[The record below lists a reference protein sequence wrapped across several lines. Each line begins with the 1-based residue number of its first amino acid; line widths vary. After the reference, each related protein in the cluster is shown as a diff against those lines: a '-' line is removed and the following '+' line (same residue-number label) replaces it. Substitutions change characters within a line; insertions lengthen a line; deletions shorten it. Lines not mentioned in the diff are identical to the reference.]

1 MGRAGRGD
9 RGGELG
15 EGGGADHVAADD
27 AVNVEED
34 HLGGHL
40 GYEGSIDSAR
50 PSESKRRG
58 LLPALDDLFMDREVI
73 VAMS

>member
-34 HLGGHL
+34 NLGGHL

-50 PSESKRRG
+50 RLQASGVGCFQRLMTFLWIERS
-58 LLPALDDLFMDREVI
+58 LWQ
-73 VAMS
+73 